1 MTTRLRTACS
11 ILSLLL
17 LSACG
22 LIGPEPPERTVRVK
36 LLADPKL
43 REKDPRWHETAAGL
57 LRAAS
62 DYYEREFRIRFV
74 AQKIEPWSLEESSPY
89 VVTLLKRL
97 MQKYPL
103 KDEEGSYDLVI
114 GLTGERVSFYAG
126 GRGLALVGNCREG
139 LGNYLVSS
147 VTAPYRYTGAQA
159 EPPLDVVALI
169 HEFGHIFGAE
179 HTEDIASIMHYPFD
193 YRSDFD
199 AKNREIILK
208 NKFCP
213 FGK

>member
-1 MTTRLRTACS
+1 MTTHLRTACS

-43 REKDPRWHETAAGL
+43 REKDPPWHETAAGL
-57 LRAAS
+57 LEAAS
-62 DYYEREFRIRFV
+62 DFYRREFGIRFV
-74 AQKIEPWSLEESSPY
+74 AASVEPWTLEESSPF
-89 VVTLLKRL
+89 VSTLLQQLIKS
-97 MQKYPL
+97 YPANRR
-103 KDEEGSYDLVI
+103 DGSYDVAV
-114 GLTGERVSFYAG
+114 GLTGERVTFYSG
-126 GRGLALVGNCREG
+126 GRGLAILGNCDKG
-139 LGNYLVSS
+139 LGTSLVSA
-147 VTAPYRYTGAQA
+147 VTRPYRYTGYDSEAS
-159 EPPLDVVALI
+159 LDLVALI
-169 HEFGHIFGAE
+169 HEFGHIFGAD